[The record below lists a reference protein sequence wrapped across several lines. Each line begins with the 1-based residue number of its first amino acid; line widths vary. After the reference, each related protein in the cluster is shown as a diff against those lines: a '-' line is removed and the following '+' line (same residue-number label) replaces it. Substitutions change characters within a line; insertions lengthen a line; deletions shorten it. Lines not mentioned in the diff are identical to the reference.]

1 MVRGMHFAWPV
12 AARGVEGFGVD
23 FFGKLFDRGGDP
35 HYLAGLLAVYLGD
48 RWLLRGGVDGIGAL
62 SSVSSPRGRC
72 VVDRC
77 VGLAS

>member
-1 MVRGMHFAWPV
+1 M
-12 AARGVEGFGVD
+12 D

-35 HYLAGLLAVYLGD
+35 HYLAGLLVAYLGD
-48 RWLLRGGVDGIGAL
+48 RWLLRGGVDGIGAHL

-72 VVDRC
+72 VVDRF